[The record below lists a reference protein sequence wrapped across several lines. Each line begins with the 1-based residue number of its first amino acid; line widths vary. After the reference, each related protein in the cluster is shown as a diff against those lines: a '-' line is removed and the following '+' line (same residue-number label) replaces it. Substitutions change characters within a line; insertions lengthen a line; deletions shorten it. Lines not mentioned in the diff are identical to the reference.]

1 MTGADGADGRRRGLM
16 SAGGADEDRRV
27 QAGLTGAGGADGA
40 NKNAGIETQGLTL
53 PGRKEES

>member
-1 MTGADGADGRRRGLM
+1 M

-40 NKNAGIETQGLTL
+40 NRNAGIETQGLTL